1 VARTAFQ
8 EFLSLSRL
16 EPGLTVLVVDHLKRS
31 AMFGGWDASR
41 LMLLQSFRKV
51 ARHSKVELQILERL
65 QDIHVEHV
73 PKVGVEP
80 TPGVKP
86 DWILS
91 PARLPVPP
99 LRPLFGGL
107 PVEFIPTKS
116 RFLGTRSGPLRLSR
130 CGKKIPRKT
139 PNFKQDIHFAFG
151 YFVGGAGEL
160 IRYDD
165 RVSNA

>member
-1 VARTAFQ
+1 MDSWVDVDFESGAPACGRQVCQFRH
-8 EFLSLSRL
+8 F
-16 EPGLTVLVVDHLKRS
+16 GCYLVC
-31 AMFGGWDASR
+31 
-41 LMLLQSFRKV
+41 LQ
-51 ARHSKVELQILERL
+51 
-65 QDIHVEHV
+65 
-73 PKVGVEP
+73 
-80 TPGVKP
+80 
-86 DWILS
+86 
-91 PARLPVPP
+91 
-99 LRPLFGGL
+99 
-107 PVEFIPTKS
+107 VEFIPTKS